1 MPETRVPMTLRDHFL
16 QDPFFKS
23 AWEDMET
30 FRGSFFKDSQSK
42 KMIVSS
48 EEREEKSDE
57 NDTRNRMFGRYLVP
71 KKWMLPSLL
80 DSEDLVKLSD
90 SGVINT
96 VDDDTKLELSLNT
109 AGYKP
114 SELSVNVAD
123 GQLVIEGKH
132 LEKSEAGEVMVS
144 RQFRRQYGLGPQFTL
159 TEVVSNL
166 SQDGVLVVTVPKEKR
181 ITELK
186 DNENVEENV
195 IGKRK
200 RQRESLSPTLS
211 SSSSR
216 HTSTQNRRE
225 TSTTTRKISNRI
237 NNGNWIIPT
246 ILRNSFFEDPFFKD
260 TWDEVE
266 KSQRDFFERSRK
278 QFEESLNRMQSTM
291 KDFYGDIVRFE
302 DEFPRISPELSL
314 RDAVDL
320 KVSDCPDKLELSLDT
335 AGYKPDELKVTAG
348 QGVVRVEGKHEE
360 RSESGEVM
368 VSRHMA
374 RQYQLPSSADPARV
388 SSNLSTDGVLL
399 VTVPKIIKA
408 VDTDRNVPIT
418 MK

>member
-186 DNENVEENV
+186 EEKKLKMESKKSVEKKEESKSVQQINVENRASTESTASTENKSKTASLV
-195 IGKRK
+195 PMNL
-200 RQRESLSPTLS
+200 RES
-211 SSSSR
+211 
-216 HTSTQNRRE
+216 
-225 TSTTTRKISNRI
+225 
-237 NNGNWIIPT
+237 
-246 ILRNSFFEDPFFKD
+246 FFRDPFFKD
-260 TWDEVE
+260 NWMDIQQ
-266 KSQRDFFERSRK
+266 SQKNFFSKLDNRFSQQMKMLESR
-278 QFEESLNRMQSTM
+278 LNNNFGFSSMM
-291 KDFYGDIVRFE
+291 GDL
-302 DEFPRISPELSL
+302 DKEFNLDLPELSL

>member
-1 MPETRVPMTLRDHFL
+1 MGGQTLINSNRTSRIQNTMLETRVPMTLRDHFL

-181 ITELK
+181 IQEIK
-186 DNENVEENV
+186 EDRKIDVEHKKSQVEQRKESASSQKINVE
-195 IGKRK
+195 RK
-200 RQRESLSPTLS
+200 ASTGSATS
-211 SSSSR
+211 S
-216 HTSTQNRRE
+216 
-225 TSTTTRKISNRI
+225 
-237 NNGNWIIPT
+237 
-246 ILRNSFFEDPFFKD
+246 
-260 TWDEVE
+260 E
-266 KSQRDFFERSRK
+266 K
-278 QFEESLNRMQSTM
+278 
-291 KDFYGDIVRFE
+291 
-302 DEFPRISPELSL
+302 
-314 RDAVDL
+314 
-320 KVSDCPDKLELSLDT
+320 KL
-335 AGYKPDELKVTAG
+335 
-348 QGVVRVEGKHEE
+348 
-360 RSESGEVM
+360 
-368 VSRHMA
+368 
-374 RQYQLPSSADPARV
+374 QL
-388 SSNLSTDGVLL
+388 
-399 VTVPKIIKA
+399 
-408 VDTDRNVPIT
+408 
-418 MK
+418 

>member
-1 MPETRVPMTLRDHFL
+1 MGVGQTLINSNRTSRIQNTMPETRVPMTLRDHFL

-80 DSEDLVKLSD
+80 DSE
-90 SGVINT
+90 
-96 VDDDTKLELSLNT
+96 
-109 AGYKP
+109 
-114 SELSVNVAD
+114 
-123 GQLVIEGKH
+123 
-132 LEKSEAGEVMVS
+132 
-144 RQFRRQYGLGPQFTL
+144 
-159 TEVVSNL
+159 
-166 SQDGVLVVTVPKEKR
+166 
-181 ITELK
+181 
-186 DNENVEENV
+186 
-195 IGKRK
+195 
-200 RQRESLSPTLS
+200 
-211 SSSSR
+211 
-216 HTSTQNRRE
+216 
-225 TSTTTRKISNRI
+225 
-237 NNGNWIIPT
+237 
-246 ILRNSFFEDPFFKD
+246 
-260 TWDEVE
+260 
-266 KSQRDFFERSRK
+266 
-278 QFEESLNRMQSTM
+278 
-291 KDFYGDIVRFE
+291 
-302 DEFPRISPELSL
+302 
-314 RDAVDL
+314 
-320 KVSDCPDKLELSLDT
+320 
-335 AGYKPDELKVTAG
+335 
-348 QGVVRVEGKHEE
+348 E